1 MRDNLRNL
9 RTGDTILFCRLQM
22 KCQRAVGNAL
32 TDERCNCNQT
42 AVAQAEF
49 IGTAPHLTKKD
60 IIVEFRKFWGELTQ
74 LVAPCGLYNLFLC
87 HDIDCKKSEY

>member
-1 MRDNLRNL
+1 
-9 RTGDTILFCRLQM
+9 M

-74 LVAPCGLYNLFLC
+74 LVAPCGLYNLFCAMTLTV
-87 HDIDCKKSEY
+87 KKVNTEIKMIRFIILY